1 MKSTLRIAAAGAC
14 LSVFSFSPALAATAT
29 SSSVQLYGL
38 VDTGLQYLSNG
49 PSGNSKTGMSTGNL
63 SGSRW
68 GLRGT
73 EDLGDDLSTVFV
85 LENGFDSGNGTTMQG
100 GRLFGRQAYVGLSS
114 KSLGRLTLGRHNT
127 LMIDWMS
134 KYNPFD
140 NANFSIKRPDAAFS
154 DRTDNAVMYVGKFG
168 PVSVGGYYSFGWN
181 NEQSFDDKTLGRML
195 GGGVRYQSGGL
206 DAGLLYHSK
215 HADKPAKGA
224 NSDNRE
230 DRIVAGLSYDFE
242 GVKVY
247 AGYRWLE
254 QKLTQRTYKNN
265 LTWLGVTY
273 LPVQNNRLSLAVYHL
288 NDSVCDDMNNAVCPA
303 AQAAGTGQKSTMFVL
318 GNEYD
323 LSKRTTVY
331 AVAAYAVNDDKS
343 AQSVVGGK
351 YGANV
356 EPGKNQFGLN
366 LGLRHRF

>member
-1 MKSTLRIAAAGAC
+1 M
-14 LSVFSFSPALAATAT
+14 
-29 SSSVQLYGL
+29 
-38 VDTGLQYLSNG
+38 
-49 PSGNSKTGMSTGNL
+49 
-63 SGSRW
+63 
-68 GLRGT
+68 
-73 EDLGDDLSTVFV
+73 
-85 LENGFDSGNGTTMQG
+85 
-100 GRLFGRQAYVGLSS
+100 
-114 KSLGRLTLGRHNT
+114 
-127 LMIDWMS
+127 
-134 KYNPFD
+134 
-140 NANFSIKRPDAAFS
+140 
-154 DRTDNAVMYVGKFG
+154 
-168 PVSVGGYYSFGWN
+168 
-181 NEQSFDDKTLGRML
+181 
-195 GGGVRYQSGGL
+195 
-206 DAGLLYHSK
+206 
-215 HADKPAKGA
+215 
-224 NSDNRE
+224 
-230 DRIVAGLSYDFE
+230 
-242 GVKVY
+242 KVY